1 MQRWERQEDELRKV
15 SVQEIH
21 PRGPSLRMC
30 ITHPSHSLRQDRR
43 DNGDDGD
50 SDGDND
56 DDGDNGYD
64 GDSDGSDGD
73 DDDVK
78 ALR

>member
-1 MQRWERQEDELRKV
+1 
-15 SVQEIH
+15 
-21 PRGPSLRMC
+21 MC
-30 ITHPSHSLRQDRR
+30 ITHPSHSLRQDGR

-50 SDGDND
+50 SDGDN
-56 DDGDNGYD
+56 GDD